1 MERHATLQEVI
12 DLHGSVIVSKVAAI
26 VKARPDGTPKL
37 RIIIDMLRS
46 LVNSFVKLEERIV
59 LPRLADMISD
69 LIALS
74 TALESGTR
82 KS

>member
-1 MERHATLQEVI
+1 M
-12 DLHGSVIVSKVAAI
+12 HGSVIVSKVAAI
-26 VKARPDGTPKL
+26 VKARPAGTPKL